1 VLAGGIDIV
10 YPPENADL
18 QHAIGEKGLPLS
30 ERSPGF
36 APRAKDFPCRNR
48 LISGISAWRRSGG
61 SSRTFRPVS
70 RAVRCLPCREAR
82 SIRALRAQ
90 ITCSGKARVS
100 SRVRATSSKLWPR
113 CSGARS
119 NRLDLS
125 SPLLGRNRAR
135 TVARHCANR
144 AGAQSRG
151 KLHGTGDSFSHWSI
165 RGMIVQSW
173 RDRSKCASSFAM
185 ARR

>member
-36 APRAKDFPCRNR
+36 APRGKDFPCRNR

-125 SPLLGRNRAR
+125 SPLLRTEPSPNRCPTLRKPSRSAISR
-135 TVARHCANR
+135 EAARHR
-144 AGAQSRG
+144 RQLLS
-151 KLHGTGDSFSHWSI
+151 L
-165 RGMIVQSW
+165 V
-173 RDRSKCASSFAM
+173 DREE
-185 ARR
+185 